1 MIEEI
6 LLNSKHSIHRFK
18 HILVLF
24 YNPNALG
31 NVSNILKDIIKIL
44 RTFSLK
50 RIFGFSGAIGV
61 NLFCRRIGNLKSHC
75 KKLNASRVDFTA

>member
-18 HILVLF
+18 HILGLF
-24 YNPNALG
+24 YNPNALS

-44 RTFSLK
+44 RAVSLK
-50 RIFGFSGAIGV
+50 RIFGFSSAIFV
-61 NLFCRRIGNLKSHC
+61 DLFCCSIGNPKSDG
-75 KKLNASRVDFTA
+75 KKLNAGRIDFTT